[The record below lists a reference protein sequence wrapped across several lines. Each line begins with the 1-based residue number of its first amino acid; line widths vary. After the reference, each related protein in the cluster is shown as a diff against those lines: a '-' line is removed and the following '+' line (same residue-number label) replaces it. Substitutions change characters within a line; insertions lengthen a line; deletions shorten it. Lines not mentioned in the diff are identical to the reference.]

1 MVRRSKARVA
11 NSCGQRRR
19 FADARAGIET
29 GARCPEAFCAGSW
42 KGGPTVRRRAESR
55 CPRAAFPG
63 KEPRLALRR
72 RAAEGWGVN
81 SGEQLCLACGLCC
94 DGTLFDKVR
103 LGPGDDAE
111 KLKALGLPVA
121 AARSGAP
128 ITHFRQPCAALCA
141 DRSCRVYADR
151 PGQCRTFECGV
162 YKAVGAGAITFAVAL
177 RRVKQARR
185 RADDIRG
192 LLRKLGDTE
201 ENRPLSDRFLR
212 TKRRLEAGGADA
224 AAGAAFAELGL
235 AMHRFNLLAHE
246 RFYTRVET
254 EKRD

>member
-1 MVRRSKARVA
+1 M
-11 NSCGQRRR
+11 
-19 FADARAGIET
+19 
-29 GARCPEAFCAGSW
+29 
-42 KGGPTVRRRAESR
+42 
-55 CPRAAFPG
+55 
-63 KEPRLALRR
+63 
-72 RAAEGWGVN
+72 N

-94 DGTLFDKVR
+94 DGTLFDNVR
-103 LGPGDDAE
+103 LGPGDDAK
-111 KLKALGLPVA
+111 KLKALGLPVV
-121 AARSGAP
+121 AARSGAAV
-128 ITHFRQPCAALCA
+128 THFRQPCAALCA

-185 RADDIRG
+185 RADHIRG

-201 ENRPLSDRFLR
+201 ENRPLSDRFRR
-212 TKRRLEAGGADA
+212 TKRRLESGGADA
-224 AAGAAFAELGL
+224 GEGAVFAELGL

-246 RFYTRVET
+246 RFYTRVEA